1 MANTLS
7 PETAKAPTPS
17 RPSFEQLPSEIRIM
31 ILEALLKAPTPFDL
45 SHAERS
51 KLEAHWSRF
60 RHLARQASSLL
71 LTNKRTHATATSVL
85 YGANEFHFT
94 NRHGWRMLDLFLSAV
109 GDANARFLK
118 KLAIRAPFLRY
129 GGAQQPGST
138 TTSSSRNTDSQ
149 NTNAISAMIGAVSLP
164 APATAPPPHWL
175 AGLDKRARA
184 HHVAVVGDVC
194 QRLRALGGLTKL
206 RLLLPVDAFAA
217 PDGPFDYLTDALV
230 CDDGCAETNDLAH
243 VRRWHQDRWFW
254 DELEGLRDGVDIG
267 FVLVH
272 ETWRGARA
280 DAFEYIY
287 TDRLMA
293 EMYLWLLYRARAKG
307 YRVGYGYDGVDRG
320 DGVLD
325 LRNEGDPDV
334 LEPIVPGW
342 RFPDGEAAAEKYGRP
357 SGEPE
362 YDEFRSCLRAGYLF
376 GDDESAMLEHGP
388 LAFRKV

>member
-1 MANTLS
+1 
-7 PETAKAPTPS
+7 
-17 RPSFEQLPSEIRIM
+17 M
-31 ILEALLKAPTPFDL
+31 IFEALLKAPTPFDL
-45 SHAERS
+45 SHAERP

-71 LTNKRTHATATSVL
+71 LTNKRTSAMAAEVL

-94 NRHGWRMLDLFLSAV
+94 NRHGWRMLDLFLHTIGA
-109 GDANARFLK
+109 ANARFLK

-129 GGAQQPGST
+129 GGAQQQPGST
-138 TTSSSRNTDSQ
+138 STSSSRNTNSQ
-149 NTNAISAMIGAVSLP
+149 NTNAISAMIGAVSLSG
-164 APATAPPPHWL
+164 ALLPATAPPPPPQWL

-184 HHVAVVGDVC
+184 SHVAVVADVC
-194 QRLRALGGLTKL
+194 QRLRRLGGLTKL

-230 CDDGCAETNDLAH
+230 CDDSCAETNDLAH

-272 ETWRGARA
+272 STWRGARTES
-280 DAFEYIY
+280 FEYIY

-320 DGVLD
+320 GGVLD
-325 LRNEGDPDV
+325 LRHEGDPDV
-334 LEPIVPGW
+334 LGPVVPGW
-342 RFPDGEAAAEKYGRP
+342 RFPDGGAAAEKYARP

-362 YDEFRSCLRAGYLF
+362 YDGFRSCLRAGYLF

>member
-7 PETAKAPTPS
+7 PESAKAPTLS

-45 SHAERS
+45 SHAERP

-85 YGANEFHFT
+85 YGANEFHFS
-94 NRHGWRMLDLFLSAV
+94 NRHGWRMLDLFLHTIGA
-109 GDANARFLK
+109 ANARFLK

-129 GGAQQPGST
+129 GGAHSA
-138 TTSSSRNTDSQ
+138 TSSSSQ
-149 NTNAISAMIGAVSLP
+149 QPAFAAMLGAVSLP
-164 APATAPPPHWL
+164 APATAPPSPPTWL
-175 AGLDKRARA
+175 AGLDQRARA
-184 HHVAVVGDVC
+184 AHVSVVGDVC
-194 QRLRALGGLTKL
+194 QRLRRLGGLTKL
-206 RLLLPVDAFAA
+206 RLLIPVDSFAA
-217 PDGPFDYLTDALV
+217 DGPFDYLTDALV
-230 CDDGCAETNDLAH
+230 CDDSCESTNDLAH

-272 ETWRGARA
+272 STWRGARA
-280 DAFEYIY
+280 ESFEYIY
-287 TDRLMA
+287 TERLMA

-342 RFPDGEAAAEKYGRP
+342 RFPDGDAAAEKYGRP
-357 SGEPE
+357 KDEPE
-362 YDEFRSCLRAGYLF
+362 YDGFRSCLRAGYLF